1 MAFVQTAALPRTG
14 LAHGSTAICTRPART
29 TPIVYAPAE
38 IQAAKHAQFKAA
50 KKANRYRPKK
60 HRPSDINRKPP
71 PFNPEPLRAEGLPPV
86 MTIMRQGTAEYEEAS
101 KLTPAAVEAPVV
113 GEPVAEAVVES
124 AAEAP
129 VQTSA

>member
-1 MAFVQTAALPRTG
+1 MSSPF
-14 LAHGSTAICTRPART
+14 
-29 TPIVYAPAE
+29 
-38 IQAAKHAQFKAA
+38 
-50 KKANRYRPKK
+50 
-60 HRPSDINRKPP
+60 HR
-71 PFNPEPLRAEGLPPV
+71 LPPV